1 MNVFNAWTVHVKM
14 VKMVNCMLHIHY
26 HKFFKSEEQ
35 RSDKYV
41 HKLNMCL
48 KKEKT
53 VEVYKNYAI

>member
-1 MNVFNAWTVHVKM
+1 
-14 VKMVNCMLHIHY
+14 MVNCMLHIHY